1 MSDAA
6 AVSGKTTGLIQRIR
20 RDYSPLVIAMVG
32 LFLFVFL
39 AGAVLTDDFLTWFNV
54 KTIIRDAALVGIM
67 AIGLTFVTLSGNFF
81 LLSMKEIA
89 ALCIIAFATCMGA
102 EWNQWAAPD
111 SASDPAASALI
122 MTFMVA
128 FLITIVI
135 AIIAGAVQG
144 ALIGLGGNPIVVTL
158 GAAGLF
164 FGIGSWWSDNLVVS
178 YRRPH
183 GAEWLGTGSFLGDIP
198 NITVAFVIIAII
210 AELTL
215 RYTAFGRQVYLVG
228 ANRAAGRATG
238 HENFGMAIKCCI
250 IASVCAAFVAM
261 AFSGQVSSAHVNY
274 FSSEFGSSGDMTIMV
289 IAIVMVGGN
298 SIMGGYGSTLR
309 TSLGAVFISTVDN
322 MMVLNGF
329 NSGARVLAVG
339 LMIVFSIIVFAL
351 VRRGSRAVE

>member
-1 MSDAA
+1 MTDVTAS
-6 AVSGKTTGLIQRIR
+6 TGETPNLVQRIR
-20 RDYSPLVIAMVG
+20 RDYSPLVIGMVG
-32 LFLFVFL
+32 LFLLVFV
-39 AGAVLTDDFLTWFNV
+39 AGAAFTDDFLTWFNV

-89 ALCIIAFATCMGA
+89 ALSIICFATLMSA
-102 EWNQWAAPD
+102 DWNQWGTIDA
-111 SASDPAASALI
+111 DPTSWSLF
-122 MTFMVA
+122 MTFLVA
-128 FLITIVI
+128 FTATMII
-135 AIIAGAVQG
+135 ATIAGALQG

-183 GAEWLGTGSFLGDIP
+183 GAEWLGTGSFIGDIP
-198 NITVAFVIIAII
+198 NITVAFVIIAVV
-210 AELTL
+210 AELVL
-215 RYTAFGRQVYLVG
+215 RYTTFGRQVYLVG

-250 IASVCAAFVAM
+250 IASVCAAFVAV

-309 TSLGAVFISTVDN
+309 TSLGAIFISSIDN

>member
-1 MSDAA
+1 M
-6 AVSGKTTGLIQRIR
+6 TTTTAISNEKLNFVQRIR
-20 RDYSPLVIAMVG
+20 RDYSPLVIFTVG
-32 LFLFVFL
+32 FFLFIFA
-39 AGAVLTDDFLTWFNV
+39 AGTIYTDDFLTWFNI

-89 ALCIIAFATCMGA
+89 ALSIICFATLMSADWNQWTTLGDDPTTSALLLTFFIAFAATM
-102 EWNQWAAPD
+102 
-111 SASDPAASALI
+111 
-122 MTFMVA
+122 
-128 FLITIVI
+128 VI
-135 AIIAGAVQG
+135 ATIAGALQG
-144 ALIGLGGNPIVVTL
+144 ALIGFGGNPIVVTL

-183 GAEWLGTGSFLGDIP
+183 GAEWLGTGSFIGDIP
-198 NITVAFVIIAII
+198 NITVAFVIIAVV
-210 AELTL
+210 AELVL
-215 RYTAFGRQVYLVG
+215 RYTTFGRQVYLVG
-228 ANRAAGRATG
+228 SNRAAGRATG

-250 IASVCAAFVAM
+250 IASICAAFVAV

-309 TSLGAVFISTVDN
+309 SSLGAIFISSIDN

-351 VRRGSRAVE
+351 VRRGRRSVE

>member
-1 MSDAA
+1 MTDTSADSADHL
-6 AVSGKTTGLIQRIR
+6 GLVQRIR
-20 RDYSPLVIAMVG
+20 RDYSPLVITMVG
-32 LFLFVFL
+32 IFLLVFL
-39 AGAVLTDDFLTWFNV
+39 TGAVITDDFLTWFNI

-89 ALCIIAFATCMGA
+89 ALSIISFATLMGA
-102 EWNQWAAPD
+102 DWNQWGVGPEG
-111 SASDPAASALI
+111 DPTSYSLT
-122 MTFMVA
+122 MTF
-128 FLITIVI
+128 LIAILVTLVI
-135 AIIAGAVQG
+135 ATIAGFVQG

-183 GAEWLGTGSFLGDIP
+183 GAEWLGTGSFVGDIP
-198 NITVAFVIIAII
+198 NITVAFIIIAVV
-210 AELTL
+210 AELVL
-215 RYTAFGRQVYLVG
+215 RYTTFGRQVYLVG

-250 IASVCAAFVAM
+250 IASVCAAFVAV

-309 TSLGAVFISTVDN
+309 TSLGAIFISTVDN

>member
-1 MSDAA
+1 MTDA
-6 AVSGKTTGLIQRIR
+6 TLNTGDNLNIIQRIR

-32 LFLFVFL
+32 LFLVIFI
-39 AGAVLTDDFLTWFNV
+39 AGAVFTDDFLTWFNV

-89 ALCIIAFATCMGA
+89 ALSIICFATLMSA
-102 EWNQWAAPD
+102 DWNQWSAAG
-111 SASDPAASALI
+111 ADPTTWSLT
-122 MTFMVA
+122 MTFLVA
-128 FLITIVI
+128 FVATMII
-135 AIIAGAVQG
+135 ATIAGALQG

-183 GAEWLGTGSFLGDIP
+183 GAEWLGTGSFIGDIP
-198 NITVAFVIIAII
+198 NITVAFIIIAVV

-215 RYTAFGRQVYLVG
+215 RYTTFGRQVYLVG

-250 IASVCAAFVAM
+250 IASVCAAFVAV

-309 TSLGAVFISTVDN
+309 TSLGAIFISSIDN

>member
-1 MSDAA
+1 MTDATLD
-6 AVSGKTTGLIQRIR
+6 SEIKLNFIQRIR
-20 RDYSPLVIAMVG
+20 RDYSPLVITIVT
-32 LFLFVFL
+32 LFLCVFVL
-39 AGAVLTDDFLTWFNV
+39 GAVITDDFLTWFNV

-89 ALCIIAFATCMGA
+89 ALSIICFATLMSA
-102 EWNQWAAPD
+102 DWNQWGGGDAA
-111 SASDPAASALI
+111 AWGLGL
-122 MTFMVA
+122 TFLVA
-128 FLITIVI
+128 FIATMGI
-135 AIIAGAVQG
+135 AIIAGAIQG

-183 GAEWLGTGSFLGDIP
+183 GAEWLGTGSFIGDIP
-198 NITVAFVIIAII
+198 NITIAFIIIALV
-210 AELTL
+210 AELVL
-215 RYTAFGRQVYLVG
+215 RYTTFGRQVYLVG

-238 HENFGMAIKCCI
+238 HENFPMAIKCCI
-250 IASVCAAFVAM
+250 IASVCAAFVAV

-309 TSLGAVFISTVDN
+309 SSIGAIFISSIDN

-351 VRRGSRAVE
+351 VRHGSRAVE

>member
-1 MSDAA
+1 MTDLTATTDARPG
-6 AVSGKTTGLIQRIR
+6 VIQRIR
-20 RDYSPLVIAMVG
+20 RDYSPLVIGMVG
-32 LFLFVFL
+32 LFLIVFI
-39 AGAVLTDDFLTWFNV
+39 AGALFTDDFLTWFNV

-89 ALCIIAFATCMGA
+89 ALSIICFATLMSA
-102 EWNQWAAPD
+102 DWNQWGVEGA
-111 SASDPAASALI
+111 DPTTWSLTMSFLVAFAAS
-122 MTFMVA
+122 M
-128 FLITIVI
+128 VI
-135 AIIAGAVQG
+135 ATIAGALQG

-183 GAEWLGTGSFLGDIP
+183 GAEWLGTGSFFGDIP
-198 NITVAFVIIAII
+198 NITVAFVIIAVV
-210 AELTL
+210 AELVL
-215 RYTAFGRQVYLVG
+215 RYTTFGRQVYLVG

-250 IASVCAAFVAM
+250 IASLCAAFVAI

-309 TSLGAVFISTVDN
+309 TSLGAIFISSIDN

>member
-1 MSDAA
+1 MTPAGNLGSWLT
-6 AVSGKTTGLIQRIR
+6 SRMNGF
-20 RDYSPLVIAMVG
+20 RDQPPLVVG
-32 LFLFVFL
+32 LVAVLLAVLLF
-39 AGAVLTDDFLTWFNV
+39 GAVTADNFLTWFNF

-81 LLSMKEIA
+81 LLSMKETA
-89 ALCIIAFATCMGA
+89 ALSIIAFATCM
-102 EWNQWAAPD
+102 AAGLGFPV
-111 SASDPAASALI
+111 SFLVTMAIAL
-122 MTFMVA
+122 
-128 FLITIVI
+128 L
-135 AIIAGAVQG
+135 AGAAQG

-183 GAEWLGTGSFLGDIP
+183 GAEWLGTGSFIGDIP
-198 NITVAFVIIAII
+198 NITVAFITIAIV
-210 AELTL
+210 AEFVL
-215 RYTAFGRQVYLVG
+215 RRTTFGRQVYLVG

-238 HENFGMAIKCCI
+238 HENFGMAIKCCT
-250 IASVCAAFVAM
+250 IASACSAFVAI

-309 TSLGAVFISTVDN
+309 TSLGAIFISTVDN
-322 MMVLNGF
+322 MMVLHGF
-329 NSGARVLAVG
+329 QSGPRVLAVG

>member
-1 MSDAA
+1 MTDATA
-6 AVSGKTTGLIQRIR
+6 LADNLNVAQRIR
-20 RDYSPLVIAMVG
+20 RDYSPLVIGMVG
-32 LFLFVFL
+32 LFLLVFV
-39 AGAVLTDDFLTWFNV
+39 AGAIFTDDFLTWFNV

-89 ALCIIAFATCMGA
+89 ALSIICFATLMSA
-102 EWNQWAAPD
+102 DWNQWGAAG
-111 SASDPAASALI
+111 ADPTTYSLT
-122 MTFMVA
+122 MTFLVA
-128 FLITIVI
+128 FVATMIV
-135 AIIAGAVQG
+135 ATVAGALQG

-183 GAEWLGTGSFLGDIP
+183 GAEWLGTGSFIGDIP
-198 NITVAFVIIAII
+198 NITVAFIIIAIV

-215 RYTAFGRQVYLVG
+215 RYTTFGRQVYLVG

-250 IASVCAAFVAM
+250 IASVCAAFVAV

-309 TSLGAVFISTVDN
+309 TSLGAIFISSIDN

>member
-1 MSDAA
+1 MTDTTAI
-6 AVSGKTTGLIQRIR
+6 SGENLNFVQRVR
-20 RDYSPLVIAMVG
+20 RDYSPLVISMVG
-32 LFLFVFL
+32 LFLIVFV
-39 AGAVLTDDFLTWFNV
+39 AGAIFTDDFLTWFNV

-89 ALCIIAFATCMGA
+89 ALSIICFATLMSA
-102 EWNQWAAPD
+102 EWNQWGAAEG
-111 SASDPAASALI
+111 DPAVSALM
-122 MTFMVA
+122 MTFLVA
-128 FLITIVI
+128 FVATMVI
-135 AIIAGAVQG
+135 ATVAGAIQG

-183 GAEWLGTGSFLGDIP
+183 GAEWIGTGSFIGDIP
-198 NITVAFVIIAII
+198 NITVAFVIIAIV
-210 AELTL
+210 AELVL
-215 RYTAFGRQVYLVG
+215 RYTTFGRQVYLVG

-250 IASVCAAFVAM
+250 IASVCAAFVAV

-298 SIMGGYGSTLR
+298 SIMGGYGSTMR
-309 TSLGAVFISTVDN
+309 TSLGAIFISSIDN